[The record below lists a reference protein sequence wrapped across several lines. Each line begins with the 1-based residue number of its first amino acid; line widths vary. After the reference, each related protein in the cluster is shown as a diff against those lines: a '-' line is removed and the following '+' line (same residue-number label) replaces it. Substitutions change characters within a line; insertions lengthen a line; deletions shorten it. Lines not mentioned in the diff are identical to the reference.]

1 METTA
6 GSSAPHIPALAYLPV
21 ETQRWLFSRD
31 AERVQALAEVQAL
44 KAASVERMAVAQAAA
59 AAKWQAREDLVQQVI
74 DDIGPQ
80 LQIEPRHNRV
90 NKVLQRL
97 TNKRGLL
104 YQFKE
109 LPPRKVVKRVLK
121 ANGL

>member
-1 METTA
+1 MQTTHETT
-6 GSSAPHIPALAYLPV
+6 P
-21 ETQRWLFSRD
+21 TD
-31 AERVQALAEVQAL
+31 AEYERRLGSVLWRQTKPYLDAAQAAETAPL
-44 KAASVERMAVAQAAA
+44 ERMAVAQAAA
-59 AAKWQAREDLVQQVI
+59 AAKWRAREDLVQQAI

-97 TNKRGLL
+97 TGKRGLL
-104 YQFKE
+104 YQYDE
-109 LPPRKVVKRVLK
+109 LPPHKVVKRVLK

>member
-1 METTA
+1 MQTTHETTPTNA
-6 GSSAPHIPALAYLPV
+6 ELERRLGSTLWQRVRPYL
-21 ETQRWLFSRD
+21 D
-31 AERVQALAEVQAL
+31 AAQVAED
-44 KAASVERMAVAQAAA
+44 KDAAQLERMAVAQAAA
-59 AAKWQAREDLVQQVI
+59 AAKWQAREDLVQKAI

-80 LQIEPRHNRV
+80 LVLEPRHDRV
-90 NKVLQRL
+90 NKVLHRL

-104 YQFKE
+104 YQYTE

>member
-1 METTA
+1 MHVTTETT
-6 GSSAPHIPALAYLPV
+6 P
-21 ETQRWLFSRD
+21 RD
-31 AERVQALAEVQAL
+31 AEYERRLGSVLWLKTKPYLDAAQAAETAPL
-44 KAASVERMAVAQAAA
+44 ERIAVAQAAA
-59 AAKWQAREDLVQQVI
+59 AAKWQAREDLVQKAI

-80 LQIEPRHNRV
+80 LVLEPRHNRV

-104 YQFKE
+104 YQYDE

-121 ANGL
+121 AAGL